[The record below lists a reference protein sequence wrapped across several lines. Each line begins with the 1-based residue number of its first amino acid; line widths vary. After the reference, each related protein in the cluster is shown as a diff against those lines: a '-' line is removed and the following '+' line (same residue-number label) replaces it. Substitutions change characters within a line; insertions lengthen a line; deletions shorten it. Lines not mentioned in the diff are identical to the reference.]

1 MQSYPTWCFPYL
13 LWRLRHLAAPSAGSK
28 RTVMTGV
35 DSNQPRDL
43 LNSSRSTHERR
54 KEKLTDLTLSI
65 LSISVQSDCL
75 LGSLQIF
82 TGHPNGLLLELRSC
96 LASPRPP
103 GVRPQRSPTCGLQRH
118 VIFLHPHHNDLWFIC
133 QLYIDWQFYMI
144 YIDLCFMFFIW
155 RIIQSQHPKTLKS
168 IRGPCSG

>member
-1 MQSYPTWCFPYL
+1 
-13 LWRLRHLAAPSAGSK
+13 
-28 RTVMTGV
+28 MTGV

-54 KEKLTDLTLSI
+54 KKKLTDLTLSI

-118 VIFLHPHHNDLWFIC
+118 VIFLHPHHNDL
-133 QLYIDWQFYMI
+133 
-144 YIDLCFMFFIW
+144 
-155 RIIQSQHPKTLKS
+155 
-168 IRGPCSG
+168 